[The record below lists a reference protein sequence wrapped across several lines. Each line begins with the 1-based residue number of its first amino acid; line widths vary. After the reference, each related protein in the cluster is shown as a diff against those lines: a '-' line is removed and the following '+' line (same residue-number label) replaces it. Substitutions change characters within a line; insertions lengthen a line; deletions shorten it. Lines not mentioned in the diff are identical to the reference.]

1 MTTTK
6 PSEPK
11 FEQITLEIN
20 TNIKPRL
27 VTAKSIPGSGLAYH
41 DRLIAI
47 GDKQSKYPITV
58 THISSGMSVEN
69 FRLRKHAEAFIR
81 EAMKIADFTLAKD
94 DLFAAMKANDGY
106 ATMRSVYAR
115 IDSGAFFREVKS

>member
-6 PSEPK
+6 PTEPK
-11 FEQITLEIN
+11 FEQITIEIN
-20 TNIKPRL
+20 TNVKPRL

-58 THISSGMSVEN
+58 THISSGMSVQN

-81 EAMKIADFTLAKD
+81 EVVGIIDFKLVKD
-94 DLFAAMKANDGY
+94 DLFASMNKNGGY
-106 ATMRSVYAR
+106 EKMRSLYNR
-115 IDSGAFFREVKS
+115 IDSGEYFRKDKP

>member
-6 PSEPK
+6 SIEPK

-20 TNIKPRL
+20 TNVKPRL
-27 VTAKSIPGSGLAYH
+27 VTAKTIPGCGLAYH

-47 GDKQSKYPITV
+47 GCKQSKYPITV
-58 THISSGMSVEN
+58 THIASGMSVEN

-81 EAMKIADFTLAKD
+81 EAVKIVDFTLAKD
-94 DLFAAMKANDGY
+94 DLFAAMKSNDGY
-106 ATMRSVYAR
+106 ATMRRVYAS
-115 IDSGAFFREVKS
+115 IDSGSFFKGTKP